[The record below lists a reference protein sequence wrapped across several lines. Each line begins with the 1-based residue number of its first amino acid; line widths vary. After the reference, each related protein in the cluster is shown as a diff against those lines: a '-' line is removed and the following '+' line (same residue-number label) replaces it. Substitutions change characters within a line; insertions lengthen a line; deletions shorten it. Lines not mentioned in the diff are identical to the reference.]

1 MGTHFSHWSLPV
13 PHHFPFPQFP
23 KNIVPVSVMST
34 PLPQTTSDRFPT
46 RSFSIFPNPRCLW
59 VMVRVLL
66 RWEQHWMLLVSDG
79 KSQEKP
85 EVCDSEFGTLGLI

>member
-23 KNIVPVSVMST
+23 KNIVPVSVTST

-46 RSFSIFPNPRCLW
+46 HSFSVFPNPRCLW